1 MSVAIKHCQGI
12 HRATGAMVLL
22 VHHVGKDVSK
32 GARGWSGLKGAADCE
47 IEVGRTRTGERFAK
61 VSKQKDGDDSAVWGF
76 ELEVIP
82 VGVDEDGDVIDSC
95 VVVESS
101 SPMPDAQRKRRGP
114 NQVIGLEVLSDE
126 VPVDGTGVSLDYLID
141 EMKDRMDAP
150 SSGRDTRAQRA
161 KETLRVLLEEP
172 GIGYMYDGEHVSRV
186 L

>member
-1 MSVAIKHCQGI
+1 M
-12 HRATGAMVLL
+12 
-22 VHHVGKDVSK
+22 
-32 GARGWSGLKGAADCE
+32 
-47 IEVGRTRTGERFAK
+47 
-61 VSKQKDGDDSAVWGF
+61 
-76 ELEVIP
+76 
-82 VGVDEDGDVIDSC
+82 GVDEDGDVIDSC

-101 SPMPDAQRKRRGP
+101 TPMPDAQRKRRGP
-114 NQVIGLEVLSDE
+114 NLVTGLEVLSDE

>member
-82 VGVDEDGDVIDSC
+82 VCHWI
-95 VVVESS
+95 
-101 SPMPDAQRKRRGP
+101 
-114 NQVIGLEVLSDE
+114 I
-126 VPVDGTGVSLDYLID
+126 
-141 EMKDRMDAP
+141 
-150 SSGRDTRAQRA
+150 
-161 KETLRVLLEEP
+161 
-172 GIGYMYDGEHVSRV
+172 
-186 L
+186 